1 MQSFVCENFALIT
14 RVRGEC
20 TAKNKKCDEAGKNRD
35 EPICERSLLPAV
47 RLK

>member
-1 MQSFVCENFALIT
+1 MQSFVCENFALTT
-14 RVRGEC
+14 RVRVEC
-20 TAKNKKCDEAGKNRD
+20 TAKNKKFDEAVKNHA